1 MFVFSSVLEKRSL
14 QKVEGYVTQ
23 ISEIKKAKT
32 DILKSYFDMT
42 FQTETTAMC
51 GVCFSPDK
59 HKRLQK
65 FNNES
70 TSCVITNIIRNKK
83 TEFRLSN
90 FSTIKPKT
98 VDFAIKEEHKIS
110 SIELII
116 NKCKSESF
124 VNS

>member
-1 MFVFSSVLEKRSL
+1 MFVFPFVLEKLPL

-32 DILKSYFDMT
+32 DISKSYFDIT
-42 FQTETTAMC
+42 FQTETTAVR

-65 FNNES
+65 FSKES
-70 TSCVITNIIRNKK
+70 TSCVIVIISNKE
-83 TEFRLSN
+83 TEFRLTN

-98 VDFAIKEEHKIS
+98 AVFAKKKRTQ
-110 SIELII
+110 
-116 NKCKSESF
+116 NQF
-124 VNS
+124 D